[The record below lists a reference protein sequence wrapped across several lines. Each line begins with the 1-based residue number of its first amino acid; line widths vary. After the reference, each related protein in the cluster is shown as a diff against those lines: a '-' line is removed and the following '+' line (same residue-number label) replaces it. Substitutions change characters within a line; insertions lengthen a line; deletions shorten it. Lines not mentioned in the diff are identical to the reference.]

1 MSGRGSRK
9 RGRPPKTPNERAS
22 GRFNYQLL
30 KKPKYLSEG
39 KSQPS
44 TPSASRGI
52 SPQSDEGSRS
62 SHNNHTNRSRG
73 SAAKRGRGRKSAV
86 QPNTSSYSG
95 RKGYESEYHY
105 GSDFGDSEEDKSDNE
120 DDMLLTPSD
129 DESLEVANESES
141 EFSVCSFNQN
151 GVGRP
156 PRPPSPEPV
165 WLQEGR
171 QYAALDLPDSS
182 EDLFIANTHVLRA
195 LSIYEVLRR
204 FRHMVRLSPFRF
216 EDLCAALACEEQS
229 ALLTEVHI
237 MLLKA
242 ILREEDA
249 QGTHFGP
256 LDQKDTVNISLYL
269 IDSITWPEVLRSYVE
284 SDKTFDRNVFQILSQ
299 TEYPYTGIDNRLEV
313 LQFLSDQFLTSNS
326 IRDVMLQEGPIHYDD
341 HCRVCHRLGDLLC
354 CETCPAVYHLEC
366 VDPPMN
372 DVPTEDWQC
381 GLCRSHKVSGVV
393 DCVLPQEKQ
402 GVLIRHDSLG
412 VDRHGRK
419 YWFIARRIFIED
431 QEDFT
436 CWYYSTTSKLKL
448 LLSRLDAEE
457 LETRLHSQITER
469 RDEIERQ
476 MKLTETLTNEH
487 KHTKRSVIEIEQEAK
502 NELLEKEVLDED
514 EKDVD
519 AKSEEGTKKPE
530 ECKMVTRQKSNQLTN
545 GTLYFKLGMEQGF
558 KNYVN
563 QYSTNPIALN
573 KPQRNEER
581 DKRRHLSHKFS
592 LTTASDFKWIGITM
606 GTTDNMITTLRQT
619 LINFESNIAAS
630 FLNINWVVNKKIWNA
645 AVMNARRPSEFAVV
659 LLLFQASLKSVVFAN
674 VWHEQL
680 GHTTLQRITSA
691 EREERKKL
699 EKREKRERDDE
710 EERNRLAFNYIK
722 YTLGLKHQVWKQK
735 GEEYRVHGQWG
746 WLWLSS
752 SRRCGVRARRAQPL
766 THNRVYVHYTMGEEN
781 DVNEIILVDPRTQRF
796 MQQCE
801 SSNVDGQ
808 VCHYLP
814 DQYKNVKV
822 IEDVR
827 EKVKGHIDVSKALNA
842 PGRTYYSKVAR
853 KSRLDDLLDRRL
865 KLAEVEEQM
874 ASKVPSDTKPLLVS
888 SQNVTANSKQT
899 FLEKRLLRLTEVQAK
914 GGPANVNLELVNSLA
929 KQIQTVRLQ
938 FSQLNRFAKV
948 FRCYTKEC
956 NTNSNAVSQIT
967 QNTCYSPLCLQKARA
982 KKELLLLLRK
992 AHTAGNGSKE
1002 TVAAIL
1008 GAVKKPSIL
1017 EQKLT
1022 EGKRESSQVTVD
1034 DPEEGKPAESEAPLD
1049 LLQDW
1054 EHARAHAVPFSDS
1067 LLTECL
1073 LVDQECVTN
1082 TRIKQ
1087 EGDGSGGSNTTP
1099 DSNTQDSDK
1108 IDYIES
1114 MDVCS
1119 NVEIESTEDSI
1130 VTGLNSGNAEDVD
1143 MTPGWRRKRN
1153 QKSKKSYIGTKDV
1166 LDQTLDKDIPLNK
1179 QNRRF
1184 PITARPV
1191 KRECVKKYE
1200 RETFENGTERVYST
1214 SSPRGRVYLLNDA
1227 AKLYE
1232 QAVKTEDKS
1241 TISKKPSYSR
1251 YPLISNFLTHKKK
1264 RSLLVLPRFE
1274 LLKLARLGGKTSTN
1288 GFHHAAKN
1296 NTIWQYQCSRPL
1308 FRTCWSYRTS
1318 NATSLSSLAL
1328 QLRILWSCLRW
1339 DDMIAKPPSTDGKHQ
1354 VTTDTEIVTLE
1365 LLKLRHSGRYGEK
1378 TSYLRRKVVIPL
1390 EMPKTVREVTSI
1402 RSGLRKRKRAESP
1415 QPTEPQISEEWVD
1428 EDKLELWEIKF
1439 MGEKQEKAR
1448 LSAVTRSVA
1457 SRQLDASGSSGSNT
1471 STNGALGVAGRV
1483 QLAPKLS
1490 EDVKEKM
1497 EQQLKLQRAVHQQRK
1512 LVATGEVTR
1521 SVTPVK
1527 GQVIGSRRVIVKNP
1541 DGTTRIIQQAV
1552 TQVSRTGGANTAAAA
1567 ASPTVGGSTST
1578 QSNPSTSTPHKVQII
1593 RGPDGKVSVRG
1604 LNPGQQLVQ
1613 MPDGKLH
1620 VLTTTTSSNSAGQ
1633 GNKIKV
1639 PIKPASASS
1648 SPAISSAQ
1656 TTTNPVTPMIKQIAV
1671 KHVTKNSATQSIAS
1685 SSRVALPLAQIK
1697 NKLLLAQQQQQS
1709 TSSPATSSSPV
1720 QKIVSKVVNASTSG
1734 QALQQVLVQS
1744 GSKLVLGQNA
1754 QGQKVII
1761 STSATQ
1767 QQGTS
1772 PVQQQQLVQSQ
1783 PIQQSPQ
1790 QISMTQQIVVGGQRI
1805 ILSPGQT
1812 IVTQRNVPQ
1821 SQALQMV
1828 QQQIQ
1833 TQQQQQQHHVV
1844 QPQQQFVVQS
1854 NQIVQ
1859 SSPSAQTKLVKQ
1871 LVVQQQSQQTIEE
1884 KTQISTTDSNETGTQ
1899 QVLVPNS
1906 TLAQQL
1912 AQGKLQVATVN
1923 GQQVIV
1929 KPLGNNQ
1936 AQIVA
1941 HIKHQGDG
1949 NAHIVT
1955 SNSATAVPQANP
1967 QNSPVKQQALPPQ
1980 SPQQVVVQQQQIH
1993 QQSPTN
1999 FESGVTPITQQPVLT
2014 QTVQA
2019 PAQQQALSVEESL
2032 LQNQPPG
2039 TVIKCVTAQVLQTE
2053 HGPRIVLQGLVG
2065 NDFTAQQL
2073 QLVQTQVKQ
2082 QLMKAQESNGKLGVL
2097 GPTKIYLAVQ
2107 PENAVQS
2114 QPPPLTPVHQSAA
2127 HQQVGGG
2134 VSIAYTRMMNSNYFV
2149 RAIEEEEDYDDEIIV
2164 VCSPPNQIVH
2174 SPPCEV
2180 FEGRILESELPCRT
2194 NNNFE
2199 DQDNIEQHRLKYE
2212 SEDLKRCSLQTNN
2225 IEIDADTLATTY
2237 EANSTIKD
2245 IAINNGDDQEN
2256 SKCAETENSN
2266 ITTNESFAGTSSL
2279 LEGSEQK
2286 EPTNLAGFDI
2296 SETDLEN
2303 KQNESFVVT
2312 RGYIQKSISNALKQ
2326 GNLSPELE
2334 EKLVCMQKQ
2343 QENANSTNEW
2353 ESCSRSSVN
2362 EEALTSS
2369 RQTDDT
2375 EWKIRTSLKRPNA
2388 MTTSSQFNRILK
2400 KNRSKNDEVA
2410 ELGEQK
2416 QSQLERH
2423 KELLKKN
2430 ILRKRSLLERN
2441 LQSEIHED
2449 VKTKVQRHV
2458 RPLSNASPDE
2468 HSENE
2473 RSGEPNLDFKR
2484 TEVQNPRHGAGRP
2497 KKLTRKKEKLYCI
2510 CRTPYDDTKF
2520 YVGCDLC
2527 SNWFHGDCVSIT
2539 EEASKKLSEFI
2550 CIDCKRARETQQLYC
2565 SCRQPY
2571 DESQFYICCDK
2582 CQDWFHGRCVGI
2594 LQSEAEFIDEYVC
2607 PECQRKNDANA
2618 ANMKKLTPNDVE
2630 ELKNLIKQMQ
2640 LHKSAWPFMEPVDP
2654 KEAPDYYKVIKEPMD
2669 LKRMEIKLESNT
2681 YTKLAEFIG
2690 DMTKI
2695 FDNCRYYNPKESSF
2709 YKCAEALESYFVQK
2723 IKNFRENVFGQR
2735 T

>member
-62 SHNNHTNRSRG
+62 SHNNHTNHSRSRG

-129 DESLEVANESES
+129 DESIEVANESES

-171 QYAALDLPDSS
+171 QYAALELPDSS

-284 SDKTFDRNVFQILSQ
+284 SDKTFDRNVFHILSQ

-313 LQFLSDQFLTSNS
+313 LQFLSDQFLTANS

-448 LLSRLDAEE
+448 LLHRLDPEE

-487 KHTKRSVIEIEQEAK
+487 KHTKRSVIEIEQEAT
-502 NELLEKEVLDED
+502 NEILEKEVLDEE

-519 AKSEEGTKKPE
+519 AKSEGQSIEGTKKQE
-530 ECKMVTRQKSNQLTN
+530 ECKMVTRQKSNQLSN
-545 GTLYFKLGMEQGF
+545 GTLHFKLGMEQGF

-563 QYSTNPIALN
+563 QYSANPIALN

-630 FLNINWVVNKKIWNA
+630 FLNTNWVVNKKIWNA
-645 AVMNARRPSEFAVV
+645 AVMNARRPSDFAVV

-680 GHTTLQRITSA
+680 GHTALQRITSA

-766 THNRVYVHYTMGEEN
+766 VHNRVYVHYTMGEESE
-781 DVNEIILVDPRTQRF
+781 VNEVILVDPRTQRF

-822 IEDVR
+822 IEDVK

-853 KSRLDDLLDRRL
+853 KCRLDDLLDRRI

-874 ASKVPSDTKPLLVS
+874 ASKVASDVKPLLVS
-888 SQNVTANSKQT
+888 SQQATANSKQT
-899 FLEKRLLRLTEVQAK
+899 LLEKRLLRLTEVQAK

-1022 EGKRESSQVTVD
+1022 EGKRESTQVTVD
-1034 DPEEGKPAESEAPLD
+1034 DPEEGKPTESEAPLD

-1054 EHARAHAVPFSDS
+1054 EHARAHAVQFTDS
-1067 LLTECL
+1067 LLTECM
-1073 LVDQECVTN
+1073 LVDQDCATS

-1087 EGDGSGGSNTTP
+1087 EGDASAGSNTTT

-1130 VTGLNSGNAEDVD
+1130 VAGLNSSNAEDVD

-1200 RETFENGTERVYST
+1200 REYFENGTERVYSS

-1227 AKLYE
+1227 AKLSE
-1232 QAVKTEDKS
+1232 QAVKAEEKS
-1241 TISKKPSYSR
+1241 TISKKPYSR

-1365 LLKLRHSGRYGEK
+1365 LLKLRHTGRYGEK

-1457 SRQLDASGSSGSNT
+1457 SRQLEASGSNVSNT
-1471 STNGALGVAGRV
+1471 STNGALGGAGRV
-1483 QLAPKLS
+1483 QLAPKSS

-1552 TQVSRTGGANTAAAA
+1552 TQVSRTGGTNTAAAA
-1567 ASPTVGGSTST
+1567 ASPAVGGSTST

-1620 VLTTTTSSNSAGQ
+1620 VLTTTTSSNSAAQ

-1639 PIKPASASS
+1639 PIKPTSTSS

-1656 TTTNPVTPMIKQIAV
+1656 TTTNPGTPVIKQIAV

-1685 SSRVALPLAQIK
+1685 SPRVALPLAQIK
-1697 NKLLLAQQQQQS
+1697 NKLLLAQQQS
-1709 TSSPATSSSPV
+1709 PSSSATTSSPPV
-1720 QKIVSKVVNASTSG
+1720 QKIVSKVVNTSSSG
-1734 QALQQVLVQS
+1734 QTVQQVFVQS
-1744 GSKLVLGQNA
+1744 GSKLVVGQNA

-1761 STSATQ
+1761 STSTAQ

-1790 QISMTQQIVVGGQRI
+1790 QISMTQVGNQPTQKVIQQIVNTSNVQQQIVVGGQRI

-1833 TQQQQQQHHVV
+1833 TQQQQQQQHVV

-1871 LVVQQQSQQTIEE
+1871 LVVQQQTQPTIEE
-1884 KTQISTTDSNETGTQ
+1884 KTQITTTDGNETGTQ

-1955 SNSATAVPQANP
+1955 SNSATAVPQASP
-1967 QNSPVKQQALPPQ
+1967 QTSPVKQQALPSQ
-1980 SPQQVVVQQQQIH
+1980 SPQQVVIQQQQIH

-1999 FESGVTPITQQPVLT
+1999 FESGVTPITQQPVVT

-2019 PAQQQALSVEESL
+2019 PAQQQPLSVEESL

-2114 QPPPLTPVHQSAA
+2114 QPPPLTPVHQSAT
-2127 HQQVGGG
+2127 HQQVAW
-2134 VSIAYTRMMNSNYFV
+2134 S
-2149 RAIEEEEDYDDEIIV
+2149 
-2164 VCSPPNQIVH
+2164 
-2174 SPPCEV
+2174 
-2180 FEGRILESELPCRT
+2180 
-2194 NNNFE
+2194 
-2199 DQDNIEQHRLKYE
+2199 
-2212 SEDLKRCSLQTNN
+2212 
-2225 IEIDADTLATTY
+2225 
-2237 EANSTIKD
+2237 
-2245 IAINNGDDQEN
+2245 
-2256 SKCAETENSN
+2256 
-2266 ITTNESFAGTSSL
+2266 
-2279 LEGSEQK
+2279 
-2286 EPTNLAGFDI
+2286 
-2296 SETDLEN
+2296 
-2303 KQNESFVVT
+2303 
-2312 RGYIQKSISNALKQ
+2312 
-2326 GNLSPELE
+2326 
-2334 EKLVCMQKQ
+2334 
-2343 QENANSTNEW
+2343 
-2353 ESCSRSSVN
+2353 
-2362 EEALTSS
+2362 
-2369 RQTDDT
+2369 
-2375 EWKIRTSLKRPNA
+2375 
-2388 MTTSSQFNRILK
+2388 
-2400 KNRSKNDEVA
+2400 
-2410 ELGEQK
+2410 
-2416 QSQLERH
+2416 
-2423 KELLKKN
+2423 
-2430 ILRKRSLLERN
+2430 
-2441 LQSEIHED
+2441 
-2449 VKTKVQRHV
+2449 
-2458 RPLSNASPDE
+2458 
-2468 HSENE
+2468 
-2473 RSGEPNLDFKR
+2473 
-2484 TEVQNPRHGAGRP
+2484 
-2497 KKLTRKKEKLYCI
+2497 
-2510 CRTPYDDTKF
+2510 KF
-2520 YVGCDLC
+2520 Y
-2527 SNWFHGDCVSIT
+2527 N
-2539 EEASKKLSEFI
+2539 
-2550 CIDCKRARETQQLYC
+2550 
-2565 SCRQPY
+2565 
-2571 DESQFYICCDK
+2571 
-2582 CQDWFHGRCVGI
+2582 
-2594 LQSEAEFIDEYVC
+2594 
-2607 PECQRKNDANA
+2607 
-2618 ANMKKLTPNDVE
+2618 
-2630 ELKNLIKQMQ
+2630 
-2640 LHKSAWPFMEPVDP
+2640 
-2654 KEAPDYYKVIKEPMD
+2654 
-2669 LKRMEIKLESNT
+2669 
-2681 YTKLAEFIG
+2681 
-2690 DMTKI
+2690 
-2695 FDNCRYYNPKESSF
+2695 
-2709 YKCAEALESYFVQK
+2709 
-2723 IKNFRENVFGQR
+2723 
-2735 T
+2735 